1 MATTLQ
7 VERVHF
13 LCFVFSLFGCNR
25 PMPAARRP
33 AISKFSRPR
42 VLQVNSALRGGPM
55 RIAQTNMASMLWVEA
70 LRRRWSLRRAAGESR
85 WQLAL
90 HMASWAR
97 LFIRQTRWLR
107 SLNTREALRRA
118 AQADPRL
125 YERWHRPYIST
136 HFDLD
141 TRRRIVSSHY
151 AFLMRRFPARLCE
164 RIVSSGSARLATL
177 RLDGAA
183 GAYLSLRKPSR
194 GEAGEL
200 SLLLLTLD
208 KEVLAS
214 CILTFD
220 RCDSVI
226 IGAVRG
232 AGPHTPFEATRE
244 FIQGSHGLHP
254 TDLLV
259 SLVRELAALH
269 GLKRI
274 RAVASSAR
282 VVGSLHGVGADGDD
296 AFWREQGGMPT
307 ESGCH
312 ELPLSLVQAPCADGP
327 RSRREKRQLRE
338 AFREKACEV
347 FAAAFRTTD
356 GSHPAGA
363 AVSVSRDA
371 AATIRARSH
380 GSQKPASEH
389 GGMLVAGL

>member
-1 MATTLQ
+1 M
-7 VERVHF
+7 RV
-13 LCFVFSLFGCNR
+13 
-25 PMPAARRP
+25 AR
-33 AISKFSRPR
+33 
-42 VLQVNSALRGGPM
+42 
-55 RIAQTNMASMLWVEA
+55 TNMAGMLWVDA
-70 LRRRWSLRRAAGESR
+70 LRRRWSLRRTAGESR
-85 WQLAL
+85 WQLAM
-90 HMASWAR
+90 HMTSWVR

-107 SLNTREALRRA
+107 SLNARETLRRA
-118 AQADPRL
+118 VHADPRL

-151 AFLMRRFPARLCE
+151 AFVMRRFPAWLCE
-164 RIVSSGSARLATL
+164 RIVSGGSARLATL
-177 RLDGAA
+177 RLDGVP

-194 GEAGEL
+194 GDAGEL

-254 TDLLV
+254 ADLLL

-274 RAVASSAR
+274 RAVASSAH
-282 VVGSLHGVGADGDD
+282 VVGSLQGLAADGDD
-296 AFWREQGGMPT
+296 AFWREQGGMPA

-312 ELPLSLVQAPCADGP
+312 ELPLSLVRMPCAEGP
-327 RSRREKRQLRE
+327 RSRHEKQQLRE
-338 AFREKACEV
+338 AFREKACEA

-356 GSHPAGA
+356 GGHPGGA
-363 AVSVSRDA
+363 TVSGSPDA

-380 GSQKPASEH
+380 GGQKPAPEH
-389 GGMLVAGL
+389 GGLLAAGL

>member
-1 MATTLQ
+1 
-7 VERVHF
+7 
-13 LCFVFSLFGCNR
+13 
-25 PMPAARRP
+25 
-33 AISKFSRPR
+33 
-42 VLQVNSALRGGPM
+42 M
-55 RIAQTNMASMLWVEA
+55 RIAQTNMAGMLWVAA

-90 HMASWAR
+90 HMATWVR
-97 LFIRQTRWLR
+97 LCIRQTRWLR
-107 SLNTREALRRA
+107 SLDARETMRRA
-118 AQADPRL
+118 AQADPWL

-151 AFLMRRFPARLCE
+151 AFVMRRFPARVCE
-164 RIVSSGSARLATL
+164 RIVSGGSARLATL
-177 RLDGAA
+177 RLDGAT

-254 TDLLV
+254 MDLLV

-274 RAVASSAR
+274 RAVASPAR
-282 VVGSLHGVGADGDD
+282 VAGPLHGVGADADD
-296 AFWREQGGMPT
+296 AFWREQGGVAAQW
-307 ESGCH
+307 GCH
-312 ELPLSLVQAPCADGP
+312 ELPLSRVQAPCAGGP
-327 RSRREKRQLRE
+327 RSRREKQQLRE
-338 AFREKACEV
+338 AFREKACEA
-347 FAAAFRTTD
+347 FAAAFRATD
-356 GSHPAGA
+356 GRLAVGPAE
-363 AVSVSRDA
+363 STPRDA
-371 AATIRARSH
+371 TAAIRTRLPV
-380 GSQKPASEH
+380 GQKPASEH
-389 GGMLVAGL
+389 GSMLAAGL

>member
-1 MATTLQ
+1 
-7 VERVHF
+7 
-13 LCFVFSLFGCNR
+13 
-25 PMPAARRP
+25 
-33 AISKFSRPR
+33 
-42 VLQVNSALRGGPM
+42 M
-55 RIAQTNMASMLWVEA
+55 RIAQMNMTGMLWMEA
-70 LRRRWSLRRAAGESR
+70 LRRRWSLRRVAGESR
-85 WQLAL
+85 WQLVV
-90 HMASWAR
+90 HMASWVR

-107 SLNTREALRRA
+107 SLNARELMRRA
-118 AQADPRL
+118 AQADPWL

-151 AFLMRRFPARLCE
+151 AFVMRRFPARLCE
-164 RIVSSGSARLATL
+164 RIVSGGSARLATL
-177 RLDGAA
+177 RLDGAT

-220 RCDSVI
+220 RCDSII
-226 IGAVRG
+226 IGAVGG

-282 VVGSLHGVGADGDD
+282 VVGLLHGVDADGDD
-296 AFWREQGGMPT
+296 AFWREQGGVPAA
-307 ESGCH
+307 SGCH
-312 ELPLSLVQAPCADGP
+312 ELPLSLVQAPCAEGP
-327 RSRREKRQLRE
+327 RSRREKQQLRE
-338 AFREKACEV
+338 AFREKACAA
-347 FAAAFRTTD
+347 FAAAFRTAD
-356 GSHPAGA
+356 GHLPAGA
-363 AVSVSRDA
+363 TVSMLRDA
-371 AATIRARSH
+371 AATIRARSP
-380 GSQKPASEH
+380 GGQKPASEH
-389 GGMLVAGL
+389 GGMLAAGL

>member
-1 MATTLQ
+1 M
-7 VERVHF
+7 RV
-13 LCFVFSLFGCNR
+13 
-25 PMPAARRP
+25 AR
-33 AISKFSRPR
+33 
-42 VLQVNSALRGGPM
+42 
-55 RIAQTNMASMLWVEA
+55 TNMAGMLWMDA
-70 LRRRWSLRRAAGESR
+70 LHRRWLLRRTAGESR
-85 WQLAL
+85 WQLVK
-90 HMASWAR
+90 HMASWLR

-107 SLNTREALRRA
+107 ALNARETLRRA
-118 AQADPRL
+118 AHADPRL

-151 AFLMRRFPARLCE
+151 AFVMRRFPAWLCE
-164 RIVSSGSARLATL
+164 RIVSGGGALLATL
-177 RLDGAA
+177 RLDGVP

-282 VVGSLHGVGADGDD
+282 VAGSSHGVGADGDD
-296 AFWREQGGMPT
+296 AFWREQGGVPA

-312 ELPLSLVQAPCADGP
+312 ELPLSLVQAPCDVGP

-338 AFREKACEV
+338 AFREKACEA

-356 GSHPAGA
+356 GRHPVGA
-363 AVSVSRDA
+363 TVSVSRDA
-371 AATIRARSH
+371 AAIRNLSSGGQR
-380 GSQKPASEH
+380 PASEH